1 MVDWELK
8 GATSRGFHGF
18 LVQAILTFAVGNL
31 PMYNM
36 IEQGRVSKITLT
48 LGPIH
53 TYQLFI
59 SIYIGSIP
67 DQ

>member
-18 LVQAILTFAVGNL
+18 LVQAILTLAVGNL

-36 IEQGRVSKITLT
+36 IEREELVK
-48 LGPIH
+48 
-53 TYQLFI
+53 
-59 SIYIGSIP
+59 
-67 DQ
+67 